1 MQVVHKYRH
10 LVKYNVWNEDT
21 RDFVWKET
29 TVVTDRSFILE
40 DQFFLIKE
48 ALGAE
53 SVYEEDEGIEEWLE
67 IVDV

>member
-1 MQVVHKYRH
+1 MKVIHKYRH
-10 LVKYNVWNEDT
+10 LIKYDVWNEDT

-29 TVVTDRSFILE
+29 TIVTDRSFILE

-48 ALGAE
+48 ALCAE
-53 SVYEEDEGIEEWLE
+53 SIHEEDEVIEEWLE